1 MEEMKKAVKYS
12 LIFGI
17 CGAGVIPVIY
27 EIYAN
32 VSKDAAL
39 WIFSAYVIFAGV
51 KFSPLKAREAMLGM
65 VCTAAYSGVLA
76 IPLYLVIHPAVK
88 GWLEKK
94 SKYFQL
100 DLSAQLRFLGAV
112 GIIFLLMFMVW
123 IARAGVSRAVKKL
136 RSNSEK
142 TGSYIENAFSENGEE

>member
-1 MEEMKKAVKYS
+1 MEEMKKAMKYS

-51 KFSPLKAREAMLGM
+51 KFSPLKARE
-65 VCTAAYSGVLA
+65 A